1 MKRFI
6 FSLLT
11 IVSFL
16 IIHNT
21 SNAQT
26 GDSLLQQ
33 ASLQAC
39 VQYALTHQP
48 VIKQS
53 LIDEQITE
61 RMIKGKLA
69 DWYPQ
74 INFDYNLEHY
84 FKLQTAVFAGNTV
97 TLGSKNT
104 SFANL
109 SFTQNIFD
117 RDVLLAS
124 SSAKDVRRQSQQT
137 TTNNKINL
145 AVNVSKAFY
154 DVLLNQRQ
162 IRLLDSD
169 IVLLQKSLDIA
180 LSQYRSGTV
189 DKVDYKRATITLNNA
204 NARRKTFAE
213 QIKGKYAYLKELMG
227 YPAYADLPL
236 HYDSVQLRQ
245 DAFIDTNQ
253 TINYE
258 SRIEYQLLQ
267 TQKLLQED
275 NLKYYKWAYIPS
287 LSAFGNYNLN
297 FFSSEFGKLYSQ
309 NYPLSYAGLSLSFPI
324 FQGMKR
330 THEIKQ
336 AQLELQRVDYD
347 IIAFKNSV
355 NTEYEQAIA
364 TYKSSLNNYNI
375 LKDNL
380 TLAEDVFNIIQ
391 VQYQAG
397 VKTYLDVIVSQNDL
411 ISAQVNYLDAL
422 YQLLTSKIDV
432 QKALGQITY

>member
-1 MKRFI
+1 
-6 FSLLT
+6 
-11 IVSFL
+11 
-16 IIHNT
+16 
-21 SNAQT
+21 
-26 GDSLLQQ
+26 
-33 ASLQAC
+33 
-39 VQYALTHQP
+39 

-53 LIDEQITE
+53 LLDEEITE

-74 INFDYNLEHY
+74 INFDYNFQHY

-109 SFTQNIFD
+109 SVTQNIFD

-145 AVNVSKAFY
+145 AVNVGKAFY

-180 LSQYRSGTV
+180 LSQYRSGVV

-204 NARRKTFAE
+204 NARRKTFVE

-236 HYDSVQLRQ
+236 YYDSVQLRQ
-245 DAFIDTNQ
+245 DSFIDTNQ

-287 LSAFGNYNLN
+287 LSAFGTYNLN

-330 THEIKQ
+330 THQIKQ

-347 IIAFKNSV
+347 ILAFKNSV

-380 TLAEDVFNIIQ
+380 TLAEDVFNTIQ
-391 VQYQAG
+391 VQYKSG
-397 VKTYLDVIVSQNDL
+397 IKTYLDVIVSQNDL
-411 ISAQVNYLDAL
+411 ISAQINYLDAL

-432 QKALGQITY
+432 QKALGQINY